1 MKNYGTGYIRA
12 LWTVTI
18 LSLFAGGSG
27 VGFGVYALREL
38 SRVAVEEAPA
48 AGGAEVDVEIPP
60 PQPPGEYL
68 FPIRKHDYKM
78 LSDKF
83 GYRISPILHIEKDHE
98 GLDIV
103 PAVVNAQVVAIAD
116 GIVVHHYLR
125 PGTPHPDG
133 GFYRGHDVYGCMVH
147 IKHTE
152 YVMNEDTGE
161 LERRFTGAESLYA
174 HLSDSFVHEG
184 QFIPAGKPIGRTG
197 NTGKSVNEHLHIEI
211 RVNGEKQNPL
221 HYLPRVAP

>member
-27 VGFGVYALREL
+27 IGFGFYAWGEL
-38 SRVAVEEAPA
+38 SRTGSEEAPA

-103 PAVVNAQVVAIAD
+103 PAVENAQVVAIAD
-116 GIVVHHYLR
+116 GVVVHHYLR

-133 GFYRGHDVYGCMVH
+133 GFYRGHDVYGCMVQIRH
-147 IKHTE
+147 DDG
-152 YVMNEDTGE
+152 V
-161 LERRFTGAESLYA
+161 ESLYA

-221 HYLPRVAP
+221 HYLPRVTP